1 MNKQIRAAVMGFAA
15 VIITGGVLLW
25 ATSPGMTIKRKY
37 ESYNGKVADGKHT
50 LQEITLPVYDKIQI
64 VTAQEACNLQDGIL
78 VLAYPACPF
87 CRNLMPELLEAAKDT
102 GTELYYCELDKY
114 RNTYIYDRELNA
126 PVQTKPAGEG
136 YEELLTWLDGY
147 THDYIIKDPAGN
159 EIPVGE
165 QRISVPTLIRIQSG
179 KPVSQWQLEYVQD
192 VTYPDSGYDRW
203 DEDVQKKVYNALC
216 QYLEGEEPTEQ

>member
-1 MNKQIRAAVMGFAA
+1 MKNQIRAAVMGLAA

-37 ESYNGKVADGKHT
+37 ESYNNKMVNGKHT
-50 LQEITLPVYDKIQI
+50 LQEITLPAYDKIQI
-64 VTAQEACNLQDGIL
+64 VTAKEACDLQDGIL

-87 CRNLMPELLEAAKDT
+87 CRNLMPELLEAARHT
-102 GTELYYCELDKY
+102 GTKLYYCELSDY
-114 RNTYIYDRELNA
+114 RDTYVYDREVGA

-136 YEELLTWLDGY
+136 YAELLTWLDGY
-147 THDYIIKDPAGN
+147 THDYIVKDPAGN

-165 QRISVPTLIRIQSG
+165 QRISVPTLIHVQNG
-179 KPVSQWQLEYVQD
+179 APVSQWQLEYVQD

-203 DEDVQKKVYNALC
+203 DEDVQNKVYNALC
-216 QYLEGEEPTEQ
+216 QYLEGEELTEQ

>member
-1 MNKQIRAAVMGFAA
+1 MKKQIRAAVMGFAA

-25 ATSPGMTIKRKY
+25 ATSPGMTTRRKY

-50 LQEITLPVYDKIQI
+50 LQEITLPAYDKIQI
-64 VTAQEACNLQDGIL
+64 VTAKEACDLQDGIL
-78 VLAYPACPF
+78 VLAYPVCPF
-87 CRNLMPELLEAAKDT
+87 CRNLMPELLEAARDT
-102 GTELYYCELDKY
+102 GTRLYYCELSKY
-114 RNTYIYDRELNA
+114 RDTYIYDGEIGA

-136 YEELLTWLDGY
+136 YAELLIWLDGY
-147 THDYIIKDPAGN
+147 THDYIVKDPAGN

-165 QRISVPTLIRIQSG
+165 QRISVPTLIHVQNG
-179 KPVSQWQLEYVQD
+179 APVSQWQLEYVQD

-216 QYLEGEEPTEQ
+216 QYMTGEESRKQ

>member
-37 ESYNGKVADGKHT
+37 ESYNGKAADGKHT
-50 LQEITLPVYDKIQI
+50 LQEITLPVYNDIQE
-64 VTAQEACNLQDGIL
+64 VTALEACDLQDGIL

-87 CRNLMPELLEAAKDT
+87 CRNLMPELLEAAK
-102 GTELYYCELDKY
+102 GTSTKLYYCELSEY
-114 RNTYIYDRELNA
+114 RDTYIYDREVGA

-136 YEELLTWLDGY
+136 YEDLLTWLDGY
-147 THDYIIKDPAGN
+147 THDYIVKDPAGN

-165 QRISVPTLIRIQSG
+165 QRISVPTLIHVQNG
-179 KPVSQWQLEYVQD
+179 APVSQWQLEYVRD

-203 DEDVQKKVYNALC
+203 DEGVQKKVYNALC
-216 QYLEGEEPTEQ
+216 QYMTGEEPIEQ